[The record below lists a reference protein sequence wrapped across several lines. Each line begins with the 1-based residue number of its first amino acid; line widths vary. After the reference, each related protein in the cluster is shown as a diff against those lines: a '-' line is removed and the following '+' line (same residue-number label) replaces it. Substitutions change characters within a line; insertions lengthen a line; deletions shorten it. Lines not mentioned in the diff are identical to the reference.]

1 MYDNLSG
8 KVIAITGAS
17 KGVGAGLAQ
26 DFHQRGAKLALC
38 ARGDIPLHGSPD
50 VFTSNFS
57 VTDKNAFSNFCSDA
71 RNNLGEI
78 DLFINNAGV
87 LEPVKPVRELEG
99 DELQAHLDINLLG
112 VLYGSQLFAAQ
123 VRARESEGTLINIS
137 SGAAW
142 SGYAGWAAYCMGKAA
157 VDRLSETLSLEEKN
171 IGLRVYAVAPGIVDT
186 DMQKTIRASA
196 KEVFPMVDKFL
207 EYKEKDAFNT
217 VSFVAEHIVQLAFGP
232 QEDDSDVV
240 VRIPSEKS

>member
-17 KGVGAGLAQ
+17 RGIGAGLAQ

-50 VFTSNFS
+50 VFTSNFDI
-57 VTDKNAFSNFCSDA
+57 TDNGKFSNFCNNA
-71 RNNLGEI
+71 RNSLGEI

-87 LEPVKPVRELEG
+87 LEPVKPVRELTAT
-99 DELQAHLDINLLG
+99 ELKAHLDINLLG
-112 VLYGSQLFAAQ
+112 VLYGSQFFSDQ
-123 VRARESEGTLINIS
+123 VRSRDTDGVLINIS

-157 VDRLSETLSLEEKN
+157 VDRLSETLALEEAIN
-171 IGLRVYAVAPGIVDT
+171 GLRVYAVAPGIVDT
-186 DMQKTIRASA
+186 DMQKAIRASD

-207 EYKEKDAFNT
+207 EYKNEEAFNT
-217 VSFVAEHIVQLAFGP
+217 VSFIAEHIVRLAFGP
-232 QEDDSDVV
+232 QEENPNVV
-240 VRIPSEKS
+240 VRIPSEK